1 MHLCTEKNRSR
12 IRSHRSLPSKIHA
25 ATPPQN
31 CAAVESLLSAVR
43 PCRVISRAAHWSSRS
58 GPAPLA
64 HSVFDTEIFT
74 YAGPLCARGPLLGGR
89 FLWHLLVCR
98 VSSSRCCSGKSHG
111 KAAIMRRQPARAS
124 FLRVSASSPL
134 SVRLNLTS
142 LALCHLAS
150 SSTARENGRLAR
162 RLLQLNSGV
171 EA

>member
-1 MHLCTEKNRSR
+1 MATAV
-12 IRSHRSLPSKIHA
+12 A
-25 ATPPQN
+25 AIFFRVLVYGICW
-31 CAAVESLLSAVR
+31 CA
-43 PCRVISRAAHWSSRS
+43 
-58 GPAPLA
+58 
-64 HSVFDTEIFT
+64 D
-74 YAGPLCARGPLLGGR
+74 
-89 FLWHLLVCR
+89 R

-171 EA
+171 EASGAGAESEGDARAVDFPSCPRCVAVRVVVSDACKASHIQRSPLSMGGLWSLESGVLSS

>member
-1 MHLCTEKNRSR
+1 MIASVDGNGCGCDFFSCTG
-12 IRSHRSLPSKIHA
+12 
-25 ATPPQN
+25 
-31 CAAVESLLSAVR
+31 V
-43 PCRVISRAAHWSSRS
+43 
-58 GPAPLA
+58 
-64 HSVFDTEIFT
+64 
-74 YAGPLCARGPLLGGR
+74 
-89 FLWHLLVCR
+89 WHLLVCR

-150 SSTARENGRLAR
+150 SSTAQENGRLAR

-171 EA
+171 EASGAGAESEGDARAVDFPSCPRCVAVRVVVSDACKASHIQRSPLSMGRPLELGEWRALVLRKISPSSI